1 MSSTLDEA
9 RRLRVLLDLNILD
22 TATEERFDRITRM
35 AARLFDVPMAF
46 VSLVDADRLWFKSQV
61 GFPFGE
67 TPADKTICAQVIRQD
82 GMVVVNDAS
91 SDARFLDCPYVTGFP
106 QVRFYA
112 GMPIAH
118 DGAYI
123 GTFCLVDSAPRAFGE
138 EERALLHDLAN
149 MVANEVSAGALQEA
163 QARQRRSE
171 ASLRALLEHLPDAV
185 LLIDDNGAVVSC
197 NPAAEHLFGR
207 EAASLYGQPAG
218 ALLGVPD
225 SRLTPAAGDPLR
237 FEARLAGPGGD
248 MVVEAA
254 LSAVEIDGRP
264 HRVASIH
271 DVTAHQEAL
280 AAERAAEQLRRSYF
294 RTATHELR
302 TPMASI
308 LGFSELL
315 TKRDYER
322 DMARELLDI
331 IHKQST
337 RLLAL
342 INLMLDLARLEAGGP
357 DEALREV
364 VSPLALAGAAVED
377 IVAPARKGDVR
388 IDCGAAIPLIGANPG
403 RIQQALGYVVDNA
416 VRYSKPGAPIL
427 IDLAAATREG
437 RPGVGIAVRD
447 EGIGMT
453 PDQQA
458 RMFDAFYRA
467 GERPDVEG
475 HGLGLKLVKEI
486 VAAHGGAVDVMSLRG
501 VGTTVTIWLPAGDAP

>member
-22 TATEERFDRITRM
+22 TASEDRFDRITRL
-35 AARLFDVPMAF
+35 AARLFGVPMAF
-46 VSLVDADRLWFKSQV
+46 VSLVDANRLWFKSQV
-61 GFPFGE
+61 GFPFSE
-67 TPADKTICAQVIRQD
+67 TPSDKSFCTHAIRQD
-82 GMVVVNDAS
+82 EMLVVEDAEVDS
-91 SDARFLDCPYVTGFP
+91 RFADSHYVTGFP

-112 GMPIAH
+112 GLPIAH

-123 GTFCLVDSAPRAFGE
+123 GTFCLVDSLPRAFGE
-138 EERALLHDLAN
+138 EDRALLRDLAN
-149 MVANEVSAGALQEA
+149 MVSNEVAAGALQEA

-171 ASLRALLEHLPDAV
+171 ASLRSLLEHLPDSV
-185 LLIDDNGAVVSC
+185 LLIDQGGAVVSC
-197 NPAAEHLFGR
+197 NPAAERLFGR
-207 EAASLYGQPAG
+207 DAASLCGQQGG

-225 SRLTPAAGDPLR
+225 SRLTPAPGAPLR
-237 FEARLAGPGGD
+237 FEARLAGPGGEI
-248 MVVEAA
+248 VVEAA

-357 DEALREV
+357 DEAVREV

-377 IVAPARKGDVR
+377 TVAPARKGDVK
-388 IDCGAAIPLIGANPG
+388 IDGGAGIPLIAANPG

-416 VRYSKPGAPIL
+416 VRYSKPGAPVVVN
-427 IDLAAATREG
+427 LAAAAREG
-437 RPGVGIAVRD
+437 RPGVAIAVRD

>member
-46 VSLVDADRLWFKSQV
+46 LSLVDADRLWFKSQV
-61 GFPFGE
+61 GFPFSE
-67 TPADKTICAQVIRQD
+67 TPADKTICSQVIRQD
-82 GMVVVNDAS
+82 EMVVVNDAIH
-91 SDARFLDCPYVTGFP
+91 DARFADCPYVTGFP

-112 GMPIAH
+112 GMPIAY

-123 GTFCLVDSAPRAFGE
+123 GTFCLVDSVARAFDE
-138 EERALLHDLAN
+138 EERALLRDLAT
-149 MVANEVSAGALQEA
+149 MVANEVSAGALRAAQE
-163 QARQRRSE
+163 RQRRSD
-171 ASLRALLEHLPDAV
+171 ASVRALLEHLPDSV
-185 LLIDDNGAVVSC
+185 LLIDDAGVVVSC
-197 NPAAEHLFGR
+197 NPAAERLFGR
-207 EAASLYGQPAG
+207 AAASLHGQPA
-218 ALLGVPD
+218 AVLLGVPE
-225 SRLTPAAGDPLR
+225 SGLAPSPGAPLR
-237 FEARLAGPGGD
+237 FETRLVRPGGELA
-248 MVVEAA
+248 VEAA

-271 DVTAHQEAL
+271 DVTAHQAALEAG
-280 AAERAAEQLRRSYF
+280 RAAEQLRRSYF

-337 RLLAL
+337 RLLSL
-342 INLMLDLARLEAGGP
+342 INQMLDLARLEAGGP
-357 DEALREV
+357 DEAIRAL
-364 VSPLALAGAAVED
+364 VSPLALASAAVEET
-377 IVAPARKGDVR
+377 VPAARKGDVSV
-388 IDCGAAIPLIGANPG
+388 DCGAAVPLVSANPG
-403 RIQQALGYVVDNA
+403 RVQQALGYVLDNA
-416 VRYSKPGAPIL
+416 LRYSKPGAPVSIV
-427 IDLAAATREG
+427 ISASARDG
-437 RPGVGIAVRD
+437 RRGVGIAVRD
-447 EGIGMT
+447 AGIGMT

-458 RMFDAFYRA
+458 QMFDAFYRA

-475 HGLGLKLVKEI
+475 HGLGLRLVREI
-486 VAAHGGAVDVMSLRG
+486 VLAHDGATDVMSLRG
-501 VGTTVTIWLPAGDAP
+501 VGTTVTVWLPAGDAS